1 MASLAAQKDRE
12 ALENYCA
19 GELWPPK
26 RRFCRTYGTAKR
38 TDSSGPNFRG
48 RIRGTDCSLSKSGA
62 VSCWESAKSAREK
75 AELAGK
81 RRDELEKRSGELR
94 ASERNQNQQR
104 ENLNLELARLE
115 ERRDNLQKEYD
126 GIITRLWEEYELTRR
141 EAEQTG
147 IQIQDE
153 GEAKKR
159 LNEIKLKIRSLGSVN
174 VAAIEEY
181 KEVSER
187 YEFLMA
193 QIADVE
199 HSKEE
204 LVRLIHDLTRH
215 MQELFTV
222 RFKEISGH
230 FTEVFRE
237 LFGGGTASLALTDPS
252 DVLHSGIEIAVQPP
266 GKIVTH
272 IESLSGGE
280 KALVAISIYFAI
292 MKVSPPPFCVLDE
305 IEAAL
310 DDVNVTR
317 FASYL
322 RRMNRNTQFI
332 AITHRRG
339 TMEEADVLY
348 GVTMQ
353 DQGISKLLEL
363 RSTEDGE
370 KMGAL

>member
-1 MASLAAQKDRE
+1 
-12 ALENYCA
+12 
-19 GELWPPK
+19 
-26 RRFCRTYGTAKR
+26 
-38 TDSSGPNFRG
+38 
-48 RIRGTDCSLSKSGA
+48 
-62 VSCWESAKSAREK
+62 
-75 AELAGK
+75 
-81 RRDELEKRSGELR
+81 
-94 ASERNQNQQR
+94 
-104 ENLNLELARLE
+104 
-115 ERRDNLQKEYD
+115 
-126 GIITRLWEEYELTRR
+126 
-141 EAEQTG
+141 
-147 IQIQDE
+147 
-153 GEAKKR
+153 
-159 LNEIKLKIRSLGSVN
+159 
-174 VAAIEEY
+174 
-181 KEVSER
+181 
-187 YEFLMA
+187 MA

-230 FTEVFRE
+230 FTEIFRE